1 MATADLLI
9 ATVSGAL
16 TTNLTGFL
24 DVPGLTF
31 NVNAGSTYRFE
42 CGFRWA
48 GSTTAATMK
57 CAMGGTCA
65 LSYCSY
71 KITIGTAVA
80 GASNNLM
87 QNDINP
93 VWTTITGSAAATQAT
108 PQKHAVRMEGI
119 IVVSSAGTFKA
130 VASST
135 SGSAISTIASGDGR
149 MILEQV
155 A

>member
-1 MATADLLI
+1 MATADLLV
-9 ATVSGAL
+9 ATITGAL

-31 NVNAGSTYRFE
+31 NVNAGGAYRFE

-57 CAMGGTCA
+57 CAMGGTCT

-71 KITIGTAVA
+71 KITIGTALA
-80 GASNNLM
+80 GTSNNLM
-87 QNDINP
+87 QSDINP
-93 VWTTITGSAAATQAT
+93 TWTTITGSGAAAQAT
-108 PQKHAVRMEGI
+108 PQKHAVRMEGV

-135 SGSAISTIASGDGR
+135 AGSAVSTIASGDGR
-149 MILEQV
+149 MILEQIG
-155 A
+155 